1 MKSALPAGGP
11 AAFCG
16 SSVERL
22 TGLEVEVPFASA
34 TLLVTRWRCREP
46 AHGRSGVKRQ
56 PWHAIG
62 FVHAGSFRFHS
73 ARGANVVDP
82 AAILMLRPDED
93 YQTAHESCC
102 GDYGSAVALSPETA
116 AAFTET
122 SLRRGQGDPWA
133 RQTRPAE
140 PRLLARQ
147 LELLRQLTAT
157 AAPAG
162 LSRLGA
168 EETLVDLVTRVL
180 LPPQPRRLPAAARTA
195 GERIHAAQELLERRF
210 KEPLRL
216 DEIAKTLDA
225 SPFHLCRQFRHS
237 TGWTIH
243 GYLTQLRIAHALE
256 RLNDEPRIRL
266 LDLALEL
273 GFDGHSHFS
282 AVFRRLVGRSPS
294 AFRGTA
300 TSH

>member
-1 MKSALPAGGP
+1 MESSR
-11 AAFCG
+11 AFSGQPSFCS
-16 SSVERL
+16 SSVEHL
-22 TGLEVEVPFASA
+22 AGLDVEVPYASA

-46 AHGRSGVKRQ
+46 AHGPSRIKRQ

-62 FVHAGSFRFHS
+62 FVHAGSFRFRS
-73 ARGANVVDP
+73 ARGVNVVDP
-82 AAILMLRPDED
+82 AAFLMLRPEED

-116 AAFTET
+116 RALTEA

-133 RQTRPAE
+133 RQTRPAD
-140 PRLLARQ
+140 PRLLARK
-147 LELLRQLTAT
+147 LELLRQLASTP
-157 AAPAG
+157 APAG
-162 LSRLGA
+162 LNRLGA
-168 EETLVDLVTRVL
+168 EESLVELVCRVL
-180 LPPQPRRLPAAARTA
+180 LPPRPRPTPAAARA
-195 GERIHAAQELLERRF
+195 ASERIHAAQELLERRF

-216 DEIAKTLDA
+216 DEIASAVET

-243 GYLTQLRIAHALE
+243 RYLTHLRIAHALE

-294 AFRGTA
+294 AFRGSP

>member
-1 MKSALPAGGP
+1 MERTRSSAGRPS
-11 AAFCG
+11 FCR
-16 SSVERL
+16 SSVEHL
-22 TGLEVEVPFASA
+22 TGLDVEVPYVSA

-46 AHGRSGVKRQ
+46 AHGPSRDKCQ
-56 PWHAIG
+56 PWHAVC
-62 FVHAGSFRFHS
+62 FVHAGSFRFRS
-73 ARGANVVDP
+73 ARGASVVDP

-116 AAFTET
+116 QALTES

-133 RQTRPAE
+133 RQTRPADT
-140 PRLLARQ
+140 RLLASK
-147 LELLRQLTAT
+147 LELLRLLASPD
-157 AAPAG
+157 APAG

-168 EETLVDLVTRVL
+168 EERLIDVVSRALI
-180 LPPQPRRLPAAARTA
+180 PPQPGSRPATA
-195 GERIHAAQELLERRF
+195 TSERVHAAQELLERRF
-210 KEPLRL
+210 TEPLRL
-216 DEIAKTLDA
+216 EEIASAVDT
-225 SPFHLCRQFRHS
+225 SPFHLCRQFRRA
-237 TGWTIH
+237 TGWTMH
-243 GYLTQLRIAHALE
+243 RYLTHLRIAHALE
-256 RLNDEPRIRL
+256 RLIDEPRVRL
-266 LDLALEL
+266 LDLALDL